1 MTYDVGSLSPN
12 KRYWIAR
19 NSNIP
24 MRFFGRD
31 FDDIEKE
38 TGQQYPEISQWVQ
51 DALSGDIICKPG
63 ALLTTG
69 VGLLLEGPPGRGKTT
84 HAVTAAME
92 FVRHLPDED
101 SEVRKVINMSNPQDL
116 DMNTR
121 MIYYT
126 TVTDFLAR
134 KKAMFDDDAENRSDR
149 QAKLD
154 GLHGRSRVDRY
165 NPRILILDDAGKEQ
179 GSSYDSVSIEELL
192 RSRYDAGLPT
202 ILTTNTGRENWADK
216 YGKAMGSFTYEAFR
230 TVTLDG
236 EDLRSGA

>member
-1 MTYDVGSLSPN
+1 
-12 KRYWIAR
+12 
-19 NSNIP
+19 

-31 FDDIEKE
+31 FDDIKKE
-38 TGQQYPEISQWVQ
+38 TKRDYPEIRQWVK
-51 DALSGDIICKPG
+51 DALSGDIVCKPG

-84 HAVTAAME
+84 HAVTVAME
-92 FVRHLPDED
+92 FIRNLPEED
-101 SEVRKVINMSNPQDL
+101 SEVRKVINMGNPQDL

-134 KKAMFDDDAENRSDR
+134 KKSMFDEDLDARAEHQS
-149 QAKLD
+149 KLD
-154 GLHGRSRVDRY
+154 GIHGRSRNDRH
-165 NPRILILDDAGKEQ
+165 NVRILILDDAGKER
-179 GSSYDSVSIEELL
+179 GSIYDAVSIEELL
-192 RSRYDAGLPT
+192 RSRYDAGFPT
-202 ILTTNTGRENWADK
+202 ILTTNHPRETWGDK
-216 YGKAMGSFTYEAFR
+216 YGSAMESFAYEAFR